1 MNRPAVRPRLHRS
14 SVCRWRAV
22 LIPVLAVALLGL
34 VENAAQAAVV
44 GQPVYKALQK
54 SPQVRVMVSYNPGV
68 PFDFSTPAAK
78 AIFDAAVNAIDNDIL
93 GRFLPGEFT
102 LLRRFVSINAL
113 AGKVTLAGLVR
124 LQNDPRILRIDLD
137 QGGRAHLVEA
147 RALAKIDPVLS
158 VGFTGKGVTVA
169 ILDSGLDS
177 QHPDLANDVT
187 AEQCFCSSGS
197 GCCPNK
203 QTSQSGPGSA
213 MDDNGHGTNVAGIV
227 TSDGTIAPRGAAPD
241 AKIVA
246 VKVLA
251 SDNSF
256 CCSSDVVAGLD
267 WILNNR
273 PEVNLVNM
281 SLGTSD
287 LFSGTCDSSTSYTS
301 SYANAVNALRQRGV
315 LVFASAGNNQ
325 SKSAMAAPAC
335 VANVISVG
343 AVYDSNL
350 GAETFPGVCTDST
363 TKADQVTCFSNS
375 DAKTDLFA
383 PGAVTTSTGLG
394 GGTSDYLGTSQASP
408 LVAACAA
415 DILQAYPGTA
425 PDRLEAALK
434 QSPTWVTDPKSGL
447 SFPRLDCQAAL
458 SAAGPNLS
466 YYTVTPCR
474 IIDTRQANGP
484 FGGPALNGTS
494 RTFQIAGNC
503 GVPSTAKAVLVN
515 LAAIAAPISG
525 EIVLYPGNL
534 TGAPATKSISFN
546 AGQILSNNA
555 VVGLA
560 TDGSGTM
567 TALARFP
574 SSSQVNVAVDVYGYF
589 DQ

>member
-1 MNRPAVRPRLHRS
+1 M
-14 SVCRWRAV
+14 
-22 LIPVLAVALLGL
+22 
-34 VENAAQAAVV
+34 V

-54 SPQVRVMVSYNPGV
+54 SPQVRVMVTFNPGV
-68 PFDFSTPAAK
+68 PFDFTTQAAK
-78 AIFDAAVNAIDNDIL
+78 ALFDAAVSTITDDVL
-93 GRFLPGEFT
+93 GKFLPGEFT
-102 LLRRFVSINAL
+102 LLRRFVSVNAL
-113 AGKVTLAGLVR
+113 AGNITLAGLTR

-137 QGGRAHLVEA
+137 KGGRAHLVEA
-147 RALAKIDPVLS
+147 RALARIDPVLS
-158 VGFTGKGVTVA
+158 VGFSGRGITVA
-169 ILDSGLDS
+169 ILDSGLDA
-177 QHPDLANDVT
+177 QHPDLANDIA
-187 AEQCFCSSGS
+187 AEQCFCSSNG

-203 QTSQSGPGSA
+203 QTTQSGPGSA
-213 MDDNGHGTNVAGIV
+213 TDDNGHGTNVAGIV
-227 TSDGTIAPRGAAPD
+227 TSDGTVAPRGAAPN
-241 AKIVA
+241 AKVVA

-251 SDNSF
+251 ADNSF
-256 CCSSDVVAGLD
+256 CCSSDIVSGLD

-287 LFSGTCDSSTSYTS
+287 LFNGNCDSSTAYTS
-301 SYANAVNALRQRGV
+301 SYASAVNALRQRGV

-335 VANVISVG
+335 VANVVSVG

-350 GAETFPGVCTDST
+350 GSETFTGVCTDAT
-363 TKADQVTCFSNS
+363 TQADQVTCFSNS
-375 DAKTDLFA
+375 DAQTDLFA
-383 PGAVTTSTGLG
+383 PGAVTTSTGAG
-394 GGTSDYLGTSQASP
+394 GGTSSFLGTSQASP
-408 LVAACAA
+408 LVAGCAA
-415 DILQAYPGTA
+415 DILQAYPGTS

-434 QSPTWVTDPKSGL
+434 QSPTRVTDPKSGL

-474 IIDTRQANGP
+474 IVDTRNAQGP
-484 FGGPALNGTS
+484 FGGPALGGTP
-494 RTFQIAGNC
+494 RTFQITGSC
-503 GVPSTAKAVLVN
+503 GVPATAKAILVN
-515 LAAIAAPISG
+515 LAAIAAPVSG

-534 TGAPATKSISFN
+534 TAAPATLSISFN

-574 SSSQVNVAVDVYGYF
+574 GSSQVNVAVDVYGYF